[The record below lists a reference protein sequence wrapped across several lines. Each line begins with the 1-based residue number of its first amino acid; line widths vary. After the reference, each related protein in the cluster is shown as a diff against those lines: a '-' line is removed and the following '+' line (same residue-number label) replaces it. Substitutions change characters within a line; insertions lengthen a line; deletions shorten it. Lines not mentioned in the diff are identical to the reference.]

1 MDFNVEYKRIM
12 GMVKDYKQDEK
23 DQEKQDRSLY
33 VAEKPKMSKEERKA
47 IQEEKLSAREE
58 RHREIER
65 MLLDG
70 YSIKSIADAQM
81 CTRTTIYKVADK
93 KGIEIFTKEGHSYVV
108 PLLEKIYNLYKE
120 NKMDKEIA
128 LILNIPYRN
137 CERYINFLDSMSH
150 KKKKET
156 KSYEEITD
164 FSEIGFSLEEVY
176 EYIKLVEQGL
186 RSREIVERMGKNK
199 TLITKCKSLI
209 AAKGI
214 ALKRGELKYTN
225 EILKYEKQKELEKL
239 REKEKDISSIDNVD
253 SEVKGQVVKLLQKG
267 YEDYEILE
275 KFNIDI
281 SALDIIKEQ
290 CQKYGIKI

>member
-1 MDFNVEYKRIM
+1 
-12 GMVKDYKQDEK
+12 
-23 DQEKQDRSLY
+23 
-33 VAEKPKMSKEERKA
+33 
-47 IQEEKLSAREE
+47 
-58 RHREIER
+58 
-65 MLLDG
+65 
-70 YSIKSIADAQM
+70 
-81 CTRTTIYKVADK
+81 
-93 KGIEIFTKEGHSYVV
+93 
-108 PLLEKIYNLYKE
+108 
-120 NKMDKEIA
+120 
-128 LILNIPYRN
+128 
-137 CERYINFLDSMSH
+137 
-150 KKKKET
+150 
-156 KSYEEITD
+156 
-164 FSEIGFSLEEVY
+164 
-176 EYIKLVEQGL
+176 
-186 RSREIVERMGKNK
+186 MGKNK

-281 SALDIIKEQ
+281 SVLDIIKEQ

>member
-23 DQEKQDRSLY
+23 EQEKLDRKLY
-33 VAEKPKMSKEERKA
+33 VVEKPKISKEERKA
-47 IQEEKLSAREE
+47 IKEEKLSLREE
-58 RHREIER
+58 RHREIEK

-81 CTRTTIYKVADK
+81 CTRTTIYKVANK
-93 KGIEIFTKEGHSYVV
+93 KEIEIFTKEGHSYAV
-108 PLLEKIYNLYKE
+108 PLLEKIYELYKE
-120 NKMDKEIA
+120 NKQDKEIA
-128 LILNIPYRN
+128 EILSIPQRN
-137 CERYINFLDSMSH
+137 CTRYVEFLDSVVH
-150 KKKKET
+150 KKKKE
-156 KSYEEITD
+156 YAPYVEITD
-164 FSEIGFSLEEVY
+164 FSEIGFTLEDVY

-186 RSREIVERMGKNK
+186 RSREIGERMGKNK
-199 TLITKCKSLI
+199 VHISKCKSLI

-281 SALDIIKEQ
+281 SVLDIIKEQ